1 MICVTQYLLRKQIS
15 GICAD
20 NTALTS
26 KYNIVALI
34 SKLPKSS
41 FCLNQLSAK
50 RSRENTFLTFLKT

>member
-26 KYNIVALI
+26 KYN
-34 SKLPKSS
+34 KLC
-41 FCLNQLSAK
+41 FEMGFHYNLS
-50 RSRENTFLTFLKT
+50 